1 MAEPR
6 YQDTPPEKIP
16 KVQTPDGKGTV
27 VVIAGQA
34 LGTKAYIETRSPI
47 IYLDVQLGAGATFAD
62 AVPAE
67 FNGFVYVY
75 RGTAFFGANKDEA
88 SEGQFFKLGEGDSF
102 QAEAGPDGE
111 GRFLLIAGV
120 PLREPVARYGPF
132 VMNTQEEI
140 MQAFKDYQS
149 GKFGKEIE
157 GSEDRYAKT
166 TKAVSSQQKS
176 GKYQRDQTDL

>member
-47 IYLDVQLGAGATFAD
+47 IFLDVQLEAGGKFED
-62 AVPAE
+62 AVPAT
-67 FNGFVYVY
+67 FDGFVYVY
-75 RGTAFFGANKDEA
+75 RGSALFGADKTPA
-88 SEGQFFKLGEGDSF
+88 SEGQFFALSAGNGF
-102 QAEAGPDGE
+102 RAETFTG

-132 VMNTQEEI
+132 VMNTQAEI
-140 MQAFKDYQS
+140 QQAFDDYKS
-149 GKFGKEIE
+149 GRFGKPIA
-157 GSEDRYAKT
+157 GSEERYKKTDR
-166 TKAVSSQQKS
+166 AVNSQQKS
-176 GKYQRDQTDL
+176 GKYQRDQNEL